1 MYRQIGEESSY
12 EEVSLGGYRGSLQS
26 TSFPSH
32 DDRSSEIFAQG
43 LLLPEYAPRIRDQYA
58 NYLVPLDSTLS
69 SGISEDVIQPIKAE
83 WQSIQ
88 ADGTSCPDGEHQI
101 SQHMGREAPIA
112 RLPEKA
118 EISPPGLSFAHTGK
132 AKPRE
137 KDSAI
142 ATATAVNRRHVAMA
156 CTACRARKSKASFTL
171 VFTLVLL
178 TMGSPSVTE
187 RHPAVQPVLPIIQNV
202 YRRPH
207 LPLPIGLVKYL

>member
-156 CTACRARKSKASFTL
+156 CVYDPNYRRLRFSTVRLSKGVSGEKASM
-171 VFTLVLL
+171 V
-178 TMGSPSVTE
+178 
-187 RHPAVQPVLPIIQNV
+187 PVS
-202 YRRPH
+202 RS
-207 LPLPIGLVKYL
+207 